1 MAKRIIQMGLIS
13 SHSTYDSDVL
23 ELSNAEFDVSVR
35 QGVTE
40 MKGQRWPLEL
50 ELNLVI
56 REKMDVSEKESM
68 ETAFEVTMR
77 YRLELDDNEITTDA
91 LKKDVYAA
99 TWPYCRKDINA
110 MFFFVP
116 AAFATFAVLH
126 WIRFHQTV

>member
-13 SHSTYDSDVL
+13 SRSTYDSDVL

-56 REKMDVSEKESM
+56 REKMDVSKKESM

-77 YRLELDDNEITTDA
+77 YRLELDDNEITSDA

-110 MFFFVP
+110 MFFLYQLPSPLLPFS
-116 AAFATFAVLH
+116 
-126 WIRFHQTV
+126 IG

>member
-13 SHSTYDSDVL
+13 SHSNYDSDVL

-56 REKMDVSEKESM
+56 REKMDVSKKESM

-110 MFFFVP
+110 MFFLYQLPSPLLPFS
-116 AAFATFAVLH
+116 
-126 WIRFHQTV
+126 IG

>member
-91 LKKDVYAA
+91 LKEDVYAA

-110 MFFFVP
+110 MFFLYQLPSPLLPFS
-116 AAFATFAVLH
+116 
-126 WIRFHQTV
+126 IG

>member
-1 MAKRIIQMGLIS
+1 MANRIIQMGLIS

-56 REKMDVSEKESM
+56 REKMDVSKKESM

-110 MFFFVP
+110 MFFLYQLPSPLLPFS
-116 AAFATFAVLH
+116 
-126 WIRFHQTV
+126 IG

>member
-1 MAKRIIQMGLIS
+1 MVKRIIQMGLIS

-56 REKMDVSEKESM
+56 REKMDVSKKESM

-110 MFFFVP
+110 MFFLYQLPSPLLPFS
-116 AAFATFAVLH
+116 
-126 WIRFHQTV
+126 IG

>member
-1 MAKRIIQMGLIS
+1 MIPMF
-13 SHSTYDSDVL
+13 L

-56 REKMDVSEKESM
+56 REKMDVSKKESM

-110 MFFFVP
+110 MFFLYQLPSPLLPFS
-116 AAFATFAVLH
+116 
-126 WIRFHQTV
+126 IG